1 MKKVRK
7 GKKMLISLIAIVAIM
22 VVVFAIVAITKAVKK
37 NKENQS
43 QEGQETAISLPDTT
57 YSDMEVKNIYME
69 YLKDE
74 DKTMVSM
81 SILNT
86 TDKKVEDES
95 LNAILIGSDENV
107 LGQMQTWIQSLDVG
121 EQYKCYTKWKPNRNK
136 SCKARKSNN
145 RYTNN
150 RRIVFI
156 DFHKNLN
163 ILYKEEKI

>member
-7 GKKMLISLIAIVAIM
+7 GKKMLISLIAIIAII
-22 VVVFAIVAITKAVKK
+22 VVIFAIVAITKAVKK

-86 TDKKVEDES
+86 TDTKVEDES

-121 EQYKCYTKWKPNRNK
+121 EQYDISVILNGNLTGTKVVKLEK
-136 SCKARKSNN
+136 V
-145 RYTNN
+145 TT
-150 RRIVFI
+150 
-156 DFHKNLN
+156 DTQTT
-163 ILYKEEKI
+163 EE

>member
-7 GKKMLISLIAIVAIM
+7 GKKMLISLIAIVAII
-22 VVVFAIVAITKAVKK
+22 VVVFAIVAISKAVKK

-86 TDKKVEDES
+86 TDTKVEDES

-121 EQYKCYTKWKPNRNK
+121 EQYDISVILNGNLTGTKVVKLEK
-136 SCKARKSNN
+136 V
-145 RYTNN
+145 TT
-150 RRIVFI
+150 
-156 DFHKNLN
+156 DTQTT
-163 ILYKEEKI
+163 EE

>member
-1 MKKVRK
+1 MKKVIK
-7 GKKMLISLIAIVAIM
+7 GKKMLISLIAIVAII

-86 TDKKVEDES
+86 TDTKVEDES

-121 EQYKCYTKWKPNRNK
+121 EQYDISVILNGNLTGTKVVKLEK
-136 SCKARKSNN
+136 V
-145 RYTNN
+145 TT
-150 RRIVFI
+150 
-156 DFHKNLN
+156 DTQTT
-163 ILYKEEKI
+163 EE

>member
-7 GKKMLISLIAIVAIM
+7 GKKMLISLIAIIAI
-22 VVVFAIVAITKAVKK
+22 VVVIFAIVAITKAVKK
-37 NKENQS
+37 NKENKA

-86 TDKKVEDES
+86 TDTKVEDES

-121 EQYKCYTKWKPNRNK
+121 EQYDISVILNG
-136 SCKARKSNN
+136 
-145 RYTNN
+145 
-150 RRIVFI
+150 
-156 DFHKNLN
+156 NLTGTQVVK
-163 ILYKEEKI
+163 LEKVTADTQTTEE

>member
-1 MKKVRK
+1 
-7 GKKMLISLIAIVAIM
+7 MLISLIAIVAII

-86 TDKKVEDES
+86 TDTKVEDES

-107 LGQMQTWIQSLDVG
+107 LGQMQTWIKSLDVG
-121 EQYKCYTKWKPNRNK
+121 EQFDISVILNGNLTGTKVVKLEK
-136 SCKARKSNN
+136 V
-145 RYTNN
+145 TT
-150 RRIVFI
+150 
-156 DFHKNLN
+156 DTQTT
-163 ILYKEEKI
+163 EE

>member
-7 GKKMLISLIAIVAIM
+7 GKKMLISLIAIIAI
-22 VVVFAIVAITKAVKK
+22 VVVIFAIVAITKAVKK
-37 NKENQS
+37 NKENKA

-86 TDKKVEDES
+86 TDTQVEDES

-107 LGQMQTWIQSLDVG
+107 LGQMQTGIQSLDVG
-121 EQYKCYTKWKPNRNK
+121 EQYDISVILNGNLTGTKVVKLEK
-136 SCKARKSNN
+136 VT
-145 RYTNN
+145 TNTQTT
-150 RRIVFI
+150 
-156 DFHKNLN
+156 
-163 ILYKEEKI
+163 EE

>member
-1 MKKVRK
+1 
-7 GKKMLISLIAIVAIM
+7 MLISLIAIVAII

-86 TDKKVEDES
+86 TDTKVEDES

-121 EQYKCYTKWKPNRNK
+121 EQYDISVILNGNLTGTKVVKLEK
-136 SCKARKSNN
+136 V
-145 RYTNN
+145 TT
-150 RRIVFI
+150 
-156 DFHKNLN
+156 DTQTT
-163 ILYKEEKI
+163 EE

>member
-7 GKKMLISLIAIVAIM
+7 GKKMLISLIAIVAII

-57 YSDMEVKNIYME
+57 YSDMKVKNIYME

-86 TDKKVEDES
+86 TDTKVEDES

-121 EQYKCYTKWKPNRNK
+121 EQYDISVILNGNLTGTKVVKLEK
-136 SCKARKSNN
+136 V
-145 RYTNN
+145 TT
-150 RRIVFI
+150 
-156 DFHKNLN
+156 DTQTT
-163 ILYKEEKI
+163 EE

>member
-1 MKKVRK
+1 MRKVRK
-7 GKKMLISLIAIVAIM
+7 GKKMLISLIAIVAII

-86 TDKKVEDES
+86 TDTKVEDES

-121 EQYKCYTKWKPNRNK
+121 EQYDISVILNGNLTGTKVVKLEK
-136 SCKARKSNN
+136 V
-145 RYTNN
+145 TT
-150 RRIVFI
+150 
-156 DFHKNLN
+156 DTQTT
-163 ILYKEEKI
+163 EE